1 MYGGGGGGGII
12 SPPPAAA
19 AAGTG
24 GAISWSGDA
33 SDWVAEEGG
42 VVAVVAVDMKETG
55 LALTVGQSDAAEEET
70 GLSLRDVVEL
80 VSDMWGEYLRCSA
93 GLLLIPPPPLS
104 IVRTRLALLA
114 ATTFAVLIITGE
126 ARASTGV
133 ADTKP
138 SLAATAS
145 GIAATGLEDI
155 TAVEG

>member
-1 MYGGGGGGGII
+1 
-12 SPPPAAA
+12 
-19 AAGTG
+19 
-24 GAISWSGDA
+24 
-33 SDWVAEEGG
+33 VAEEGG
-42 VVAVVAVDMKETG
+42 VVAVVAVDIKETG

-80 VSDMWGEYLRCSA
+80 VSDMCGEYLRCSA
-93 GLLLIPPPPLS
+93 GLLLIPPPLS

-126 ARASTGV
+126 ARARTGV
-133 ADTKP
+133 ADTRP

>member
-1 MYGGGGGGGII
+1 
-12 SPPPAAA
+12 
-19 AAGTG
+19 
-24 GAISWSGDA
+24 
-33 SDWVAEEGG
+33 
-42 VVAVVAVDMKETG
+42 MKETG

-80 VSDMWGEYLRCSA
+80 VSDMCGEYLRCSA
-93 GLLLIPPPPLS
+93 GLLLIPPPPPLS

-114 ATTFAVLIITGE
+114 ATTLAVLIITGE
-126 ARASTGV
+126 ARARTGV
-133 ADTKP
+133 ADTRP

>member
-1 MYGGGGGGGII
+1 LYGGGGGGGII
-12 SPPPAAA
+12 SPPAAA

-80 VSDMWGEYLRCSA
+80 VSDMCGEYLRCSA
-93 GLLLIPPPPLS
+93 GLLLIPPPLS

-126 ARASTGV
+126 ARARTGV
-133 ADTKP
+133 ADTRP
-138 SLAATAS
+138 SLLAATAS

>member
-1 MYGGGGGGGII
+1 LYGGGGGGGII
-12 SPPPAAA
+12 SPPPAA

-42 VVAVVAVDMKETG
+42 VVDVVAVDMKETG

-80 VSDMWGEYLRCSA
+80 VSDMCGEYLRCSA
-93 GLLLIPPPPLS
+93 GLLLIPPPLS

-114 ATTFAVLIITGE
+114 ATTLAVLIITGE
-126 ARASTGV
+126 ARARTGV
-133 ADTKP
+133 ADTRP
-138 SLAATAS
+138 SLLAATAS

>member
-1 MYGGGGGGGII
+1 
-12 SPPPAAA
+12 
-19 AAGTG
+19 
-24 GAISWSGDA
+24 
-33 SDWVAEEGG
+33 VAEEGG
-42 VVAVVAVDMKETG
+42 VVAVVAVDIKETG

-80 VSDMWGEYLRCSA
+80 VSDMCGEYLRCSA
-93 GLLLIPPPPLS
+93 GLLLIPPPLS

-114 ATTFAVLIITGE
+114 ATTLAVLIITGE
-126 ARASTGV
+126 ARARTGV
-133 ADTKP
+133 ADTRP

>member
-12 SPPPAAA
+12 SPPPPAA

-42 VVAVVAVDMKETG
+42 VVDVVAVDMKETG

-80 VSDMWGEYLRCSA
+80 VSDMCGEYLRCSA
-93 GLLLIPPPPLS
+93 GLLLIPPPLS

-114 ATTFAVLIITGE
+114 ATTLAVLIITGE
-126 ARASTGV
+126 ARARTGV
-133 ADTKP
+133 ADTRP